1 MTVKCRLLERTAI
14 VRLSV
19 SAKFFK
25 AHLEL
30 RNYKVGW
37 GKLVIVLPGDGKK
50 TLTICAVVAT
60 QYRHWTDRQTDRQTD
75 RETETP

>member
-50 TLTICAVVAT
+50 NFDDMCIC
-60 QYRHWTDRQTDRQTD
+60 
-75 RETETP
+75 